1 MYLRFVFVCSFYVLI
16 YFIIHLTFCRPK
28 SNKKPSLLQKLYG
41 WLYQI
46 RIALAA
52 PAELVCCA
60 NSNSPRLLRKCLF
73 IKSQHPIFGK
83 SRPAVIRT
91 FSVLYFECRGSVQI
105 HSSIIA
111 SKTLTCYHTKNI
123 FYISNLIILLSE
135 SNAILFYQIILKAI
149 ICLYNFIDNI
159 NKFFF
164 PISHIAPFCLIS
176 KLKVRF
182 TQIAALK
189 I

>member
-1 MYLRFVFVCSFYVLI
+1 MFFIYFFTHVTFNLRSVFVCSFYVLI

-91 FSVLYFECRGSVQI
+91 FSVLDFECRSSAQI
-105 HSSIIA
+105 HALINSF
-111 SKTLTCYHTKNI
+111 KKKQCYH
-123 FYISNLIILLSE
+123 
-135 SNAILFYQIILKAI
+135 
-149 ICLYNFIDNI
+149 
-159 NKFFF
+159 
-164 PISHIAPFCLIS
+164 
-176 KLKVRF
+176 RF
-182 TQIAALK
+182 LVI
-189 I
+189 